1 MTETW
6 TLSPDRCFDPDP
18 SQRACARELYALVRD
33 VPIVSPHGHV
43 DPALLADPQATFGT
57 PADLFIIPDH
67 YVFRMLY
74 SQGIALE
81 DLGVPTR
88 DGGPV
93 ERDHRRIWQTFAEH
107 FDLFRGTPTG
117 LWLGA
122 ELTEVFGVSEKL
134 TGASAQRIYDH
145 IAAQLATPDFAP
157 RALFK
162 RFNIEHLCTTDPA
175 TSTLEHHRA
184 LHAADWGERVRPTF
198 RPDAVVNLETP
209 GWRAHIERLGER
221 ARVDIV
227 NYASFVRALEARR
240 AGFKEL
246 GATATDHAA
255 LTPHTARLSESE
267 SGDIFQRAL
276 RGDNRVRLPR
286 RRPHPC
292 REALDRLR
300 RPLLL
305 QNERHEHQR
314 LAREQH
320 LRRHAVSA
328 VLIDHAVGLRI
339 LFRRQQQV
347 PRVSGVALR
356 DVPIVE
362 TLYPIR

>member
-1 MTETW
+1 MTIMPRKGEPAMTETW
-6 TLSPDRCFDPDP
+6 TLSSDRCFDPDP

-33 VPIVSPHGHV
+33 VPIISPHGHV

-81 DLGVPTR
+81 DLGVPPR

-145 IAAQLATPDFAP
+145 IAAQLATPAFAP
-157 RALFK
+157 RALF
-162 RFNIEHLCTTDPA
+162 RQFNIEHLCTTDPA
-175 TSTLEHHRA
+175 TSSLEHHRA
-184 LHAADWGERVRPTF
+184 LHADGWGERVRPTF
-198 RPDAVVNLETP
+198 RPDALVNLETP

-221 ARVDIV
+221 ARTDVVD
-227 NYASFVRALEARR
+227 YASFIRALEARR
-240 AGFKEL
+240 AHFKEL

-255 LTPHTARLSESE
+255 LTPHTERLSERE
-267 SGDIFQRAL
+267 AGDIFQHAL
-276 RGDNRVRLPR
+276 RGD
-286 RRPHPC
+286 
-292 REALDRLR
+292 
-300 RPLLL
+300 
-305 QNERHEHQR
+305 
-314 LAREQH
+314 AR
-320 LRRHAVSA
+320 
-328 VLIDHAVGLRI
+328 
-339 LFRRQQQV
+339 
-347 PRVSGVALR
+347 
-356 DVPIVE
+356 
-362 TLYPIR
+362 